1 MGWNLD
7 NLLLEIQTA
16 PDDDI
21 WNRILS
27 NIPYSHILQTSHWA
41 KVKSRVGWRAF
52 FLKWKD
58 SEGIPKAV
66 ALVLVK
72 KVPVISRFFPSSI
85 IYIPRGPVIDWT
97 DRVIGMKILNDLLA
111 FAKNNKAIF
120 LKIDP
125 DITAGL
131 GLPGSP
137 EYKTLENGQY
147 YLENLKLSGWQYSQ
161 DQIQFKNTVVLDL
174 SISADDLLS
183 RMKQKTRYNI
193 MLAKRKEVFIRRG
206 EVDDFPALYRMYAL
220 TALRDG
226 FIIRDEDYYLYVWN
240 LLYEAGMAVPLIAEV
255 EGKPISAI
263 ILYMFANKAYYF
275 YGMSTG
281 EHRDKMPNHLL
292 QWEAILLAKA
302 QGCQVYDFWGA
313 PDKYDEVDSMWGV
326 YRFKEGFNG
335 EVLSGIGAW
344 DYIIN
349 RPLYMLFIKFIPA
362 ILNIMRKL
370 GKMRLS
376 KEVTE

>member
-7 NLLLEIQTA
+7 NLHLEIQTA
-16 PDDDI
+16 PDDDL
-21 WNRILS
+21 WNRMLS
-27 NIPYSHILQTSHWA
+27 NIPNSHILQTSHWA
-41 KVKSRVGWRAF
+41 KVKSRVGWKAF

-85 IYIPRGPVIDWT
+85 MYIPRGPVLDWT
-97 DRVIGMKILNDLLA
+97 DHVSGLKILNDLIT
-111 FAKNNKAIF
+111 FAKNNKALF

-137 EYKTLENGQY
+137 EYKTFENGQY
-147 YLENLKLSGWQYSQ
+147 YIENLKLSGWQYSQ

-183 RMKQKTRYNI
+183 KMKQKTRYNI

-220 TALRDG
+220 TAIRDG
-226 FIIRDEDYYLYVWN
+226 FIIRDEDYYLNVWN

-313 PDKYDEVDSMWGV
+313 PDKYDEEDSMWGV
-326 YRFKEGFNG
+326 YRFKEGFTG

-344 DYIIN
+344 DYIVN
-349 RPLYMLFIKFIPA
+349 RPLYTLFTKLIPA

-370 GKMRLS
+370 GRMRLS
-376 KEVTE
+376 KEVIE